1 MALIKGCNINM
12 IINEAWSGVGY
23 FIAVAALYSQAI
35 CNIIYDITV
44 GILHININAICRY
57 TQK

>member
-12 IINEAWSGVGY
+12 ILDEAWRGVVY

-35 CNIIYDITV
+35 YNIIYDITV